1 MYATQCNRMKPRHE
15 TVHTGLP
22 RAKTSLCQKFQ
33 KECVSVSSKCL
44 CLTKRPARSSSTKIL
59 AGAICWGDFFSA
71 AALNSHDDQADFEQG
86 KNFKFPS
93 HLPPRRQLRRAGPP
107 SHLPQPGCRR
117 ILTGRERAA
126 AGGSAATSWQLGKD
140 RDTQIALAR
149 PASVL
154 YDCTHTRHSAR
165 DSPFKLTTGPAG
177 WLNPSPGPDRRL
189 CRVAPPSHGCGA
201 VTRWRDS
208 ANPGRRLSSSSSSP
222 PRRGHLARQHIR
234 PDARRMPLGQRCCKL
249 SRLAARAQA
258 AVVRLGKP
266 GPATADPALPHPGA
280 TRPAPASRPETARP
294 GPATYIH
301 T

>member
-71 AALNSHDDQADFEQG
+71 AALNSHDDQADFERG

-93 HLPPRRQLRRAGPP
+93 RLPPARRQLRRAGPP

-117 ILTGRERAA
+117 ILTGREQAA

-140 RDTQIALAR
+140 RDTQRALAR
-149 PASVL
+149 PASVP
-154 YDCTHTRHSAR
+154 YDCTRHSAR
-165 DSPFKLTTGPAG
+165 DSDLCSLQVNHGPCRLAG
-177 WLNPSPGPDRRL
+177 PPPLPDPRRPGPGQLYTYIHTYRPHTYIHTYRYIHTDRHR
-189 CRVAPPSHGCGA
+189 AP
-201 VTRWRDS
+201 VS
-208 ANPGRRLSSSSSSP
+208 A
-222 PRRGHLARQHIR
+222 
-234 PDARRMPLGQRCCKL
+234 
-249 SRLAARAQA
+249 
-258 AVVRLGKP
+258 P
-266 GPATADPALPHPGA
+266 GPHLRHPGA
-280 TRPAPASRPETARP
+280 TRCARGAMGWDPGPSPPVRTREKGEGRQKAQRP
-294 GPATYIH
+294 GEPGAESRRE
-301 T
+301 